1 MRNLIKSFRIKSA
14 LFTFGIATV
23 TAIPTIIP
31 EAVIAQVTVPTTNSR
46 QNIATSRYFSDV
58 KADYWARPFISAL
71 TERNII
77 TGFPDGTFK
86 PEQPVSRAEFAAM
99 IQKAFNQNPVR
110 ELSRGGF
117 KDVPADYWAISA
129 IQEAY
134 ETGFMSGYPGN
145 FFFPNQ
151 QIPKVQAIVAL
162 TNGLGLTSNDTA
174 SLASY
179 YTDVNAIPNYAVDE
193 VTAATRA
200 NLVVNYPQV
209 RQLNPLQPLTRAE
222 AAAYLYQ
229 ALVRQGQLQPL
240 ASNVPATNYIV
251 GRAIGGTQA
260 SNDVFSVAAS
270 NSSFTTFTSLL
281 KTSGLAD
288 ILQTPGSF
296 TIFAPTNQAFAALP
310 VETLRQLQLPENRET
325 LIRILSYHVV
335 PKQLTAN
342 ELSSGEFKT
351 LGDNPVNVQT
361 NTDGN
366 QISVNNAQVVQPNI
380 QASNGI
386 IYAINTVLI
395 PPNLPQSQQPQ
406 PQQQGTNQ
414 YIKLNVFR

>member
-1 MRNLIKSFRIKSA
+1 MLPLQLLLPPAKA
-14 LFTFGIATV
+14 QAT
-23 TAIPTIIP
+23 PTL
-31 EAVIAQVTVPTTNSR
+31 NRS
-46 QNIATSRYFSDV
+46 QNIATARYFSDV
-58 KADYWARPFISAL
+58 RADYWARPFISAL

-77 TGFPDGTFK
+77 TGFPNGTFK

-99 IQKAFNQNPVR
+99 IQKAFNQNLVR
-110 ELSRGGF
+110 QLSTGGF
-117 KDVPADYWAISA
+117 SDVPANYWAISA

-162 TNGLGLTSNDTA
+162 TNGLGLTANDTA
-174 SLASY
+174 SLAGY
-179 YTDVNAIPNYAVDE
+179 YIDVNAIPNYAADKVA
-193 VTAATRA
+193 AATKA
-200 NLVVNYPQV
+200 NLVVNYPEV

-222 AAAYLYQ
+222 AAAHLYQ

-240 ASNVPATNYIV
+240 ASNVPAANYIV
-251 GRAIGGTQA
+251 GTIGGTQA
-260 SNDVFSVAAS
+260 ANDVFSVAAS

-281 KTSGLAD
+281 KTSGLAG
-288 ILQTPGSF
+288 ILEEPGSF
-296 TIFAPTNQAFAALP
+296 TIFAPTDQAFAALP

-325 LIRILSYHVV
+325 LIRILRYHVV

-342 ELSSGEFKT
+342 ELSSGKFKT
-351 LGDNPVNVQT
+351 LGDNPVNVQVNTT
-361 NTDGN
+361 NAN

-380 QASNGI
+380 QASNGVI
-386 IYAINTVLI
+386 HAINTVLI

-406 PQQQGTNQ
+406 PEQ
-414 YIKLNVFR
+414 